1 MKERNYDKLRRTLD
15 QLPDHQPPDDCWR
28 GIEREL
34 VGSLGDRLPSYRP
47 PASVWNHLN
56 QELDQGIPQSIH
68 RARRRSLRWVAVAAS
83 FLLVLALAG
92 NWWVQRNAGPTV
104 TVAISS
110 EPMPTATLVKD
121 WDDEEQSFTEII
133 EEIDR
138 RDEPTL
144 NNLRYE
150 LDELTSAKEEI
161 QAMLVAYGD
170 DPTVVRQLAEIERD
184 RSDLYRRIHNH
195 THPCIKSLRGWPFWP
210 FFFLVAKQPTM
221 ALSPPDFSCITPKY
235 GPVSTVPG

>member
-1 MKERNYDKLRRTLD
+1 MKERNYDKLRRALD
-15 QLPDHQPPDDCWR
+15 QLPDHQPPADCWR

-92 NWWVQRNAGPTV
+92 NWWAQRNAGPTV

-184 RSDLYRRIHNH
+184 RSDLYRRI
-195 THPCIKSLRGWPFWP
+195 IVEL
-210 FFFLVAKQPTM
+210 
-221 ALSPPDFSCITPKY
+221 
-235 GPVSTVPG
+235 